1 MDKNSIVTLID
12 YLPLTDLDKEVINLL
27 SSEKTEE
34 EMIEFLIERFR
45 E

>member
-34 EMIEFLIERFR
+34 EMIEFLIERFK

>member
-1 MDKNSIVTLID
+1 MGKNSIVALID

-34 EMIEFLIERFR
+34 EMIEFLIERFK